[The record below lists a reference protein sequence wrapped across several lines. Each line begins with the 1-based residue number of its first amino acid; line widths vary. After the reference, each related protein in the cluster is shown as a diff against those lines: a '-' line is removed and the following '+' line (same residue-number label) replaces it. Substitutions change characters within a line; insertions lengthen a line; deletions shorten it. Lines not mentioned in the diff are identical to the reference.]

1 MHKQKIEQLEKAM
14 NLKGATAEMKA
25 KFQAAID
32 KLKVEKPKVAAKV
45 KKVVAA
51 EKERKK
57 RIAEKPKSAAK
68 VKKTIADNKEKVL
81 VKSITIHWAEGDN
94 SKYDKFPKT
103 YTSWE
108 AANKAV
114 LPVLEKGIGGYNKVK
129 FTIVWKDKEDYQGRL
144 DVSEKE
150 DNPETTSN
158 VFGEHIKSWF
168 DWQLKSD
175 SKQTSDATKAEIKK
189 WLEKYDLGLDKSKEK
204 KKAEPRPQKQTEVV
218 KKAIAEKAQTDNAA
232 EMQAL
237 IDNATKSSE
246 EWSHNKV
253 LAEAQKFEALRSKS
267 AQTLDAKGDSKKRL
281 TPTRENL
288 IRWMNNPG
296 GFDLIGVDTYKAGD
310 ATADLKIKKE
320 VFWNRFNIHYKH

>member
-1 MHKQKIEQLEKAM
+1 MHKEKIEQLEKAM

-32 KLKVEKPKVAAKV
+32 KLKAEEKKPEEKPKENNGLTNKV
-45 KKVVAA
+45 YIV
-51 EKERKK
+51 EYDQYGERKRADVRTDGGK
-57 RIAEKPKSAAK
+57 AA
-68 VKKTIADNKEKVL
+68 
-81 VKSITIHWAEGDN
+81 VKSML
-94 SKYDKFPKT
+94 KFGFGVT
-103 YTSWE
+103 D
-108 AANKAV
+108 
-114 LPVLEKGIGGYNKVK
+114 
-129 FTIVWKDKEDYQGRL
+129 FTIIRENNTSGYFKPDIYN
-144 DVSEKE
+144 VSI
-150 DNPETTSN
+150 
-158 VFGEHIKSWF
+158 VG
-168 DWQLKSD
+168 
-175 SKQTSDATKAEIKK
+175 
-189 WLEKYDLGLDKSKEK
+189 KSKEK
-204 KKAEPRPQKQTEVV
+204 AKKKEEPKSKFKEGDKVNVIWGEDVGRKGFITRVYYDEKSNSHYYEVHGASKNLPDNNLELQTETKAKKEKPEKQAPAV

-246 EWSHNKV
+246 AWQHNKV

-267 AQTLDAKGDSKKRL
+267 AQTQDAKGDSKKRL

-296 GFDLIGVDTYKAGD
+296 GFDLIGIDTYKAGD

>member
-1 MHKQKIEQLEKAM
+1 MHSEKIKQLEKALQ
-14 NLKGATAEMKA
+14 NPAATPEMKA
-25 KFQAAID
+25 KFQDAID
-32 KLKVEKPKVAAKV
+32 KLKAEEKKEPEYKQPEVFKPTKKETEAAMNEVAKHLSKDKVLKSTDHKDLKIRGKKEKP
-45 KKVVAA
+45 
-51 EKERKK
+51 EKQ
-57 RIAEKPKSAAK
+57 APA
-68 VKKTIADNKEKVL
+68 
-81 VKSITIHWAEGDN
+81 
-94 SKYDKFPKT
+94 
-103 YTSWE
+103 
-108 AANKAV
+108 
-114 LPVLEKGIGGYNKVK
+114 
-129 FTIVWKDKEDYQGRL
+129 
-144 DVSEKE
+144 
-150 DNPETTSN
+150 
-158 VFGEHIKSWF
+158 
-168 DWQLKSD
+168 
-175 SKQTSDATKAEIKK
+175 
-189 WLEKYDLGLDKSKEK
+189 
-204 KKAEPRPQKQTEVV
+204 V

-296 GFDLIGVDTYKAGD
+296 GFDLIGIDTYKAGD